1 MPRLDHV
8 GIATADAER
17 LLDALRD
24 LLGETRYAS
33 ETLEKDGVRIA
44 FVSGGGAQL
53 ELLEAL
59 DETSP
64 VARFLRERKGGLHH
78 LAFEVEDIHAMHRRV
93 REAGYAPID
102 PAPRPGAEGKSVFF
116 VHPGQTGQIL
126 IEFCARAAP
135 GLEPVAGALPAG
147 VRRVVRARG
156 SETQTP
162 LLHIATATS
171 PPSPAPDAL
180 AERLAP
186 GRIYV
191 AAEADGEPNV
201 PALIEWLGKP
211 SVHLLMQGLPAKP
224 VMDAARA
231 DARIEAT
238 LWADPDPDA
247 FDAARP
253 VPARALFLTGDSK
266 AGLSAARTLRQ
277 RFPTAAIAATSDP
290 ALRIALIERHIE
302 RYPAPQARAPRP

>member
-126 IEFCARAAP
+126 IEFCARAVP
-135 GLEPVAGALPAG
+135 RLEPAAGALPEG
-147 VRRVVRARG
+147 VRRVARARG

-162 LLHIATATS
+162 LLHIATAAA
-171 PPSPAPDAL
+171 PASPAPDAL

-191 AAEADGEPNV
+191 AAEADKDLRI
-201 PALIEWLGKP
+201 PALIDWLGKP
-211 SVHLLMQGLPAKP
+211 SVHLLAQGLSAKP

-247 FDAARP
+247 FDAAQP
-253 VPARALFLTGDSK
+253 VPARALFLTGDSE

-277 RFPTAAIAATSDP
+277 RFPTATIAATSDP

>member
-8 GIATADAER
+8 GIATADADR

-93 REAGYAPID
+93 REAGYAPIE

-116 VHPGQTGQIL
+116 VHPGQTGHVL

-135 GLEPVAGALPAG
+135 GLEPAAGALPEG
-147 VRRVVRARG
+147 VRRIVRTRG

-162 LLHIATATS
+162 LLHIVGATA

-191 AAEADGEPNV
+191 AAEADKDLRI
-201 PALIEWLGKP
+201 PALIDWLGTP
-211 SVHLLMQGLPAKP
+211 SVHLLMQGLSAKP

-231 DARIEAT
+231 DARIKAT

-247 FDAARP
+247 FDAAQP
-253 VPARALFLTGDSK
+253 VPARALFLTGDSE
-266 AGLSAARTLRQ
+266 AGLAAARTLRQ
-277 RFPTAAIAATSDP
+277 RFPAAAIAATSDP
-290 ALRIALIERHIE
+290 ALRIALVERHIE